1 MTKEQM
7 LHRAE
12 KLIEAADGYAD
23 DERVRWAGDYWLAC
37 TLRDMADTL
46 IEDADQA

>member
-23 DERVRWAGDYWLAC
+23 NERVYWSGHYWLAC
-37 TLRDMADTL
+37 SLRETADIL
-46 IEDADQA
+46 IENADQA

>member
-23 DERVRWAGDYWLAC
+23 DERVRWAGDYWLAGA
-37 TLRDMADTL
+37 LRETADIL
-46 IEDADQA
+46 IENADQA